1 MTIPTLPPLERTSP
15 SFAADLDT
23 FFAINLPATIPAFNA
38 EIARINGIGFGSY
51 SGNSTT
57 SLVSGPGSKTFT
69 VETGK
74 SFTSGQ
80 YLMAA
85 SVSSPSVFMSGQV
98 TSYDPLTGALVL
110 SVTDTGGA
118 GTTKADWSIAP
129 SAVVL
134 RPTKVGDVFQGAVKP
149 TADTWLPLG
158 GSLYL
163 QSSYAEL
170 FGILGLIAD
179 SPNNVKTWT
188 AKTMPSSANWSRI
201 AYGNGGFVAIISSAT
216 NKCATS
222 TDGSTWTQRTMS
234 SSQNWKDVAFGAGV
248 FVAMA
253 GSGGAVNTAAT
264 SPNGITW
271 TTRNM
276 PGAYDW
282 RAVTY
287 ANGKF
292 YCLGGAKCATSTDG
306 ITWSMVTIAYDQL
319 WEQLVYGNGILI
331 ATIESNKVYTSSDGG
346 VTWVE
351 RSLAFYSTGITFG
364 NGLFVITTQSDYCYT
379 STDGVTWV
387 ERDTPVFGG
396 GSKNWRA
403 PAYGGGV
410 FIMMNYGTTE
420 AAVSFDGKV
429 WEPATLPSAA
439 NWRNAAYGDGYFVAT
454 PLGANTVALKS
465 SSAITYDKATQFF
478 LPESVNTPG
487 IAQWIRGL

>member
-1 MTIPTLPPLERTSP
+1 MTIPTLPPLDRTSP

-23 FFAINLPATIPAFNA
+23 FFAIDLPATIPAFNA
-38 EIARINGIGFGSY
+38 EISRINGIGFGSY
-51 SGNSTT
+51 SGTSTT

-179 SPNNVKTWT
+179 SPNNVKTWA
-188 AKTMPSSANWSRI
+188 AKTMPSSASWSRI
-201 AYGNGGFVAIISSAT
+201 AYGNGRFVAIISNT
-216 NKCATS
+216 TDKCATS
-222 TDGSTWTQRTMS
+222 TDGSTWTQRTMA
-234 SSQNWKDVAFGAGV
+234 SSQTWRDVAFGAGV

-253 GSGGAVNTAAT
+253 GSGGVVNTAAT
-264 SPNGITW
+264 SPDGITW

-292 YCLGGAKCATSTDG
+292 YCLGADKCATSTDG
-306 ITWSMVTIAYDQL
+306 ITWSMVTIAYDQY
-319 WEQLVYGNGILI
+319 WDQLVYGNGILI
-331 ATIESNKVYTSSDGG
+331 ATNDSNKIYTSSDEG

-351 RSLAFYSTGITFG
+351 RSFAPYSDGITFG
-364 NGLFVITTQSDYCYT
+364 NGLFVITTGSNYCYT

-387 ERDTPVFGG
+387 ERDMPVFGG
-396 GSKNWRA
+396 GTKTWRA

-410 FIMMNYGTTE
+410 FIMLNYGSTE

-429 WEPATLPSAA
+429 WEPATLPSTA
-439 NWRNAAYGDGYFVAT
+439 NWTGAAYGDGYFVSVASGGT
-454 PLGANTVALKS
+454 SALKS
-465 SSAITYDKATQFF
+465 APVITYDKATQFL

>member
-15 SFAADLDT
+15 SFAADLDK
-23 FFAINLPATIPAFNA
+23 FFAIDLPATIPAFNA
-38 EIARINGIGFGSY
+38 EISRINGIGFGSY
-51 SGNSTT
+51 SGSSTT

-74 SFTSGQ
+74 SFTPGQ
-80 YLMAA
+80 YLMAV

-149 TADTWLPLG
+149 TTDTWLRLG

-188 AKTMPSSANWSRI
+188 TKTMPSSANWSRI
-201 AYGNGGFVAIISSAT
+201 AYGNGTFVAIISNTT
-216 NKCATS
+216 NQCATS
-222 TDGSTWTQRTMS
+222 TDGSTWTQRTMA
-234 SSQNWKDVAFGAGV
+234 SSQTWKDVAFGAGV

-264 SPNGITW
+264 SPDGITW

-292 YCLGGAKCATSTDG
+292 YCLGGGKCATSTDG
-306 ITWSMVTIAYDQL
+306 ITWSMVTIAYDQS
-319 WEQLVYGNGILI
+319 WDQLVHGNGILI
-331 ATIESNKVYTSSDGG
+331 ATIESNKIYTSSDEG

-351 RSLAFYSTGITFG
+351 RSLAFYTAGITFG
-364 NGLFVITTQSDYCYT
+364 NGLFVIATQSDYCYT

-387 ERDTPVFGG
+387 ARDMPVFGG
-396 GSKNWRA
+396 GTKTWRA

-410 FIMMNYGTTE
+410 FIMLNYGTTE

-429 WEPATLPSAA
+429 WEPATLPSTA
-439 NWRNAAYGDGYFVAT
+439 NWTGSAYGDGYFVA
-454 PLGANTVALKS
+454 GASGGTSALKS
-465 SSAITYDKATQFF
+465 TPVITYDKATQFF

>member
-15 SFAADLDT
+15 SFAADLDK
-23 FFAINLPATIPAFNA
+23 FFAIDLPATIPAFNA
-38 EIARINGIGFGSY
+38 EIERINGIGFGSY
-51 SGNSTT
+51 SGSSTT
-57 SLVSGPGSKTFT
+57 TLVSGPGSKTFT

-74 SFTSGQ
+74 SFTPGQ
-80 YLMAA
+80 YLMAV

-201 AYGNGGFVAIISSAT
+201 AYGNGTFVAIIANTT

-222 TDGSTWTQRTMS
+222 TDGSTWTQRTMA
-234 SSQNWKDVAFGAGV
+234 SSQTWKDVAFGAGV

-306 ITWSMVTIAYDQL
+306 ITWSMVTIAYDQ
-319 WEQLVYGNGILI
+319 WWDQLVHGNGILI

-351 RSLAFYSTGITFG
+351 RSLAFDTRGITFG
-364 NGLFVITTQSDYCYT
+364 NGLFVIATHSDYCYT

-387 ERDTPVFGG
+387 ARDMPVFGG
-396 GSKNWRA
+396 GSKAWRA

-410 FIMMNYGTTE
+410 FIMLNYGTTE

-429 WEPATLPSAA
+429 WEPVTLPSAA
-439 NWRNAAYGDGYFVAT
+439 NWRNAAYGDGNFVAT
-454 PLGANTVALKS
+454 PAGVNTVALKS
-465 SSAITYDKATQFF
+465 ASVITYDKSTQFF

>member
-1 MTIPTLPPLERTSP
+1 M
-15 SFAADLDT
+15 
-23 FFAINLPATIPAFNA
+23 AT
-38 EIARINGIGFGSY
+38 
-51 SGNSTT
+51 
-57 SLVSGPGSKTFT
+57 
-69 VETGK
+69 
-74 SFTSGQ
+74 
-80 YLMAA
+80 

-118 GTTKADWSIAP
+118 GTTKSDWSIAP

-201 AYGNGGFVAIISSAT
+201 AYGNGTFVAIIANT
-216 NKCATS
+216 TDKCATS
-222 TDGSTWTQRTMS
+222 TDGSTWTQRTMA
-234 SSQNWKDVAFGAGV
+234 SSQTWNDVAFGAGV

-253 GSGGAVNTAAT
+253 GSGGVVNTAAT
-264 SPNGITW
+264 SPDGITW

-306 ITWSMVTIAYDQL
+306 ITWSMVTIAYDEG
-319 WEQLVYGNGILI
+319 WDQLVYGNGILI
-331 ATIESNKVYTSSDGG
+331 ATITSNKVYTSSDEG

-351 RSLAFYSTGITFG
+351 RSLAFYTNGITFG
-364 NGLFVITTQSDYCYT
+364 NGLFVITTSSNYCYT

-396 GSKNWRA
+396 GSKIWRA

-410 FIMMNYGTTE
+410 FIMLNSGTTE

-429 WEPATLPSAA
+429 WEPVTLPSTAY
-439 NWRNAAYGDGYFVAT
+439 WTGSAYGDGYFVSVASGGT
-454 PLGANTVALKS
+454 TALKS
-465 SSAITYDKATQFF
+465 SPVITYDKATQFF

>member
-1 MTIPTLPPLERTSP
+1 MTIPTLPPLDRTSP

-23 FFAINLPATIPAFNA
+23 FFAIDLPATIPAFNA
-38 EIARINGIGFGSY
+38 EISRINGIGFGSY

-118 GTTKADWSIAP
+118 GTTKSDWSIAP

-188 AKTMPSSANWSRI
+188 TKTMPSSANWSRI
-201 AYGNGGFVAIISSAT
+201 AYGNGTFVAIILNT
-216 NKCATS
+216 TDQCATS
-222 TDGSTWTQRTMS
+222 TDGSTWTQRTMA
-234 SSQNWKDVAFGAGV
+234 SSQAWKDVAFGAGV

-264 SPNGITW
+264 SPDGITW

-292 YCLGGAKCATSTDG
+292 YCLGGDKCATSTDG
-306 ITWSMVTIAYDQL
+306 ITWSMVTIAYDKS
-319 WEQLVYGNGILI
+319 WSQLVHGNGILI
-331 ATIESNKVYTSSDGG
+331 ATIDSNTIYTSSDEG

-351 RSLAFYSTGITFG
+351 RSLAFYTTGITFG
-364 NGLFVITTQSDYCYT
+364 NGLFVITTQSNYCYT

-396 GSKNWRA
+396 GTKIWSA

-410 FIMMNYGTTE
+410 FIMLNSGTTE

-429 WEPATLPSAA
+429 WEPVTLPSTA
-439 NWRNAAYGDGYFVAT
+439 NWAASAYGDGYFVSVASGGT
-454 PLGANTVALKS
+454 TALKS
-465 SSAITYDKATQFF
+465 TPVITYDKATQFF

-487 IAQWIRGL
+487 ITQWIRGL

>member
-15 SFAADLDT
+15 SFAADLDK
-23 FFAINLPATIPAFNA
+23 FFAIDLPATIPAFNA
-38 EIARINGIGFGSY
+38 EISRINGIGFGSY
-51 SGNSTT
+51 SGSSTT

-74 SFTSGQ
+74 SFTPGQ
-80 YLMAA
+80 YLMAV

-149 TADTWLPLG
+149 TTDTWLRLG

-201 AYGNGGFVAIISSAT
+201 AYGNGTFVAIISSIT
-216 NKCATS
+216 NQCATS
-222 TDGSTWTQRTMS
+222 TDGSTWTQRTMA
-234 SSQNWKDVAFGAGV
+234 SSQTWKDVAFGAGV

-253 GSGGAVNTAAT
+253 GSGGVVNTAAT
-264 SPNGITW
+264 SPDGITW

-292 YCLGGAKCATSTDG
+292 YCLGGGKCATSTDG
-306 ITWSMVTIAYDQL
+306 ITWSMVTIAYDQD
-319 WEQLVYGNGILI
+319 WDQLVHGNGILI
-331 ATIESNKVYTSSDGG
+331 ATIGSNKIYTSSNEG

-351 RSLAFYSTGITFG
+351 RSLAFYTEGITFG

-396 GSKNWRA
+396 GTKIWRA

-410 FIMMNYGTTE
+410 FIMLNYGTTE

-429 WEPATLPSAA
+429 WEPATLPSTA
-439 NWRNAAYGDGYFVAT
+439 NWTGSAYGDGYFVA
-454 PLGANTVALKS
+454 GASGGTSALKS

>member
-1 MTIPTLPPLERTSP
+1 MTIPTLPPLDRTSP

-38 EIARINGIGFGSY
+38 EISRINGIGFGSY
-51 SGNSTT
+51 SATSTT

-188 AKTMPSSANWSRI
+188 AKTMPSSASWSRI
-201 AYGNGGFVAIISSAT
+201 AYGNGRFVAIISSAT

-222 TDGSTWTQRTMS
+222 TDGSTWTQRTMA
-234 SSQNWKDVAFGAGV
+234 SSQTWKDVAFGAGV

-264 SPNGITW
+264 SPDGITW
-271 TTRNM
+271 TTRSM

-282 RAVTY
+282 SAVTY

-292 YCLGGAKCATSTDG
+292 YCLGGGKCATSTDG
-306 ITWSMVTIAYDQL
+306 ITWSMVTIAYDKG
-319 WEQLVYGNGILI
+319 WDQLVYGNGILI
-331 ATIESNKVYTSSDGG
+331 ATNESDKIYTSSDEG

-351 RSLAFYSTGITFG
+351 RSLGFYTTGITFG
-364 NGLFVITTQSDYCYT
+364 NGLFVIATGSNYCYT

-387 ERDTPVFGG
+387 ARDMP
-396 GSKNWRA
+396 GSGTWRA

-410 FIMMNYGTTE
+410 FIMLNYGTTE

-429 WEPATLPSAA
+429 WEPATLPSTA

-465 SSAITYDKATQFF
+465 APVITYDKATQFL

>member
-1 MTIPTLPPLERTSP
+1 MTIPTLPPLDRTSP

-23 FFAINLPATIPAFNA
+23 FFAIDLPATIPAFNA
-38 EIARINGIGFGSY
+38 EISRINGIGFGSY
-51 SGNSTT
+51 SGSSTT

-74 SFTSGQ
+74 SFTPGQ
-80 YLMAA
+80 YLMAV

-118 GTTKADWSIAP
+118 GTTKSDWSIAP

-134 RPTKVGDVFQGAVKP
+134 RPTKIGDVFQGAVKP

-188 AKTMPSSANWSRI
+188 TKTMPSSANWSRI
-201 AYGNGGFVAIISSAT
+201 AYGNGTFVAIIASAT

-234 SSQNWKDVAFGAGV
+234 SSQNWKDVAFGAGL
-248 FVAMA
+248 FVAISD
-253 GSGGAVNTAAT
+253 SGVAAT

-271 TTRNM
+271 TTRS
-276 PGAYDW
+276 ASIA
-282 RAVTY
+282 AVYTSLTY
-287 ANGKF
+287 MNGKF
-292 YCLGGAKCATSTDG
+292 ICLSGGKCATSSDG
-306 ITWSMVTIAYDQL
+306 ITWNQTTIAYDKG
-319 WEQLVYGNGILI
+319 WHQLVHGNGILI
-331 ATIESNKVYTSSDGG
+331 ATTESNKVYTSSDEG

-351 RSLAFYSTGITFG
+351 RSLAFYTTGITFG
-364 NGLFVITTQSDYCYT
+364 NGLFVIATQSDYCYT

-387 ERDTPVFGG
+387 ARDMPVFGG
-396 GSKNWRA
+396 GLKSWRA

-410 FIMMNYGTTE
+410 FIMLNYGTTE

-429 WEPATLPSAA
+429 WEPVTLPSAA
-439 NWRNAAYGDGYFVAT
+439 NWWNAAYGDGNFVAT
-454 PLGANTVALKS
+454 PVGVNTVALKS
-465 SSAITYDKATQFF
+465 NPVITYDKATQFL

>member
-15 SFAADLDT
+15 SFAADLDK
-23 FFAINLPATIPAFNA
+23 FFAIDLPATIPAFNT
-38 EIARINGIGFGSY
+38 EISRINGIGFGSY

-57 SLVSGPGSKTFT
+57 SLVSGPGSKAFT

-188 AKTMPSSANWSRI
+188 AKTMPSSSSWSRI
-201 AYGNGGFVAIISSAT
+201 AYGNGTFVAIIASAT

-222 TDGSTWTQRTMS
+222 PDGSTWTQRTMA
-234 SSQNWKDVAFGAGV
+234 SSQDWKDVAFGAGV

-264 SPNGITW
+264 SPDGITW

-276 PGAYDW
+276 PGAYGW
-282 RAVTY
+282 SAVTY

-292 YCLGGAKCATSTDG
+292 YCLGGGKCATSTDG
-306 ITWSMVTIAYDQL
+306 ITWSMVTIAYDKS
-319 WEQLVYGNGILI
+319 WYQLVHGNGILI

-351 RSLAFYSTGITFG
+351 RSLAFYTTGITFG
-364 NGLFVITTQSDYCYT
+364 NGLFVIATQSDYCYT

-387 ERDTPVFGG
+387 ARDMPVFGG
-396 GSKNWRA
+396 GTKIWRA

-410 FIMMNYGTTE
+410 FIMLNSGTTE

-429 WEPATLPSAA
+429 WEPATLPSTAT
-439 NWRNAAYGDGYFVAT
+439 WTGSAYGDGYFVA
-454 PLGANTVALKS
+454 GASGGTTALKS
-465 SSAITYDKATQFF
+465 ASVITYDKATQFF